1 MSDAY
6 DEVLAMQGR
15 TERANSTIPLTASS
29 ALASAAALFRK
40 IEAPPPASPPAE
52 EWIVGDAGAFGIG
65 AYGRLPAAAPA
76 ATVAPELLA
85 RRELA
90 ARLDGGMAEDTA
102 G

>member
-1 MSDAY
+1 MSDAQE
-6 DEVLAMQGR
+6 EVLAMQGR
-15 TERANSTIPLTASS
+15 TERAIPFTATSAATS

-40 IEAPPPASPPAE
+40 IEAPPPPPAE

-65 AYGRLPAAAPA
+65 AYGRLPIPAPA
-76 ATVAPELLA
+76 TPLAPDLLA

-90 ARLDGGMAEDTA
+90 ARLDGGMAADDA

>member
-1 MSDAY
+1 MSDAH

-40 IEAPPPASPPAE
+40 IETPPSPPAE
-52 EWIVGDAGAFGIG
+52 EWIVGDAGTFGIG

-90 ARLDGGMAEDTA
+90 ARLDGGMAEDIA

>member
-15 TERANSTIPLTASS
+15 TERANSTIPHTASS

-40 IEAPPPASPPAE
+40 IETPPPPPPAE
-52 EWIVGDAGAFGIG
+52 DWIVGDAGTFGIG
-65 AYGRLPAAAPA
+65 AYGRLPTTAPA

-90 ARLDGGMAEDTA
+90 ARLDGGMAEDAA

>member
-1 MSDAY
+1 MSDAH

-40 IEAPPPASPPAE
+40 IETPPPLPPAE

-65 AYGRLPAAAPA
+65 AYGHLPAAAPA
-76 ATVAPELLA
+76 ASVAPELLA

-102 G
+102 S

>member
-1 MSDAY
+1 MSDAH

-15 TERANSTIPLTASS
+15 TERANATIPLTASS

-40 IEAPPPASPPAE
+40 IETPQPPPAE
-52 EWIVGDAGAFGIG
+52 EWIVGDAGTFGIG
-65 AYGRLPAAAPA
+65 AYGRLPTATPV

>member
-1 MSDAY
+1 
-6 DEVLAMQGR
+6 MQGR

-40 IEAPPPASPPAE
+40 IETPPPPPAE

-65 AYGRLPAAAPA
+65 AYGRLPTAAPA
-76 ATVAPELLA
+76 ASVAPELLA

>member
-1 MSDAY
+1 MSDAH

-40 IEAPPPASPPAE
+40 IETPVPPPAE

-65 AYGRLPAAAPA
+65 AYGRLPATVPA
-76 ATVAPELLA
+76 ASVAPELLA

>member
-1 MSDAY
+1 MSDAQE
-6 DEVLAMQGR
+6 EVLAMQGR

-40 IEAPPPASPPAE
+40 IETPPSPAE

-65 AYGRLPAAAPA
+65 AYGHLPAAAPA
-76 ATVAPELLA
+76 TPLAPEVLA

-90 ARLDGGMAEDTA
+90 ARLDGGMAAEDA

>member
-1 MSDAY
+1 MSDAH

-15 TERANSTIPLTASS
+15 TERANSTNPLTPSS

-40 IEAPPPASPPAE
+40 IETPPPPPAE
-52 EWIVGDAGAFGIG
+52 EWIVGDAGTFGIG
-65 AYGRLPAAAPA
+65 AYGRLPSAPPA
-76 ATVAPELLA
+76 ATVAPEVLA

-90 ARLDGGMAEDTA
+90 ARLDGGIAADDA